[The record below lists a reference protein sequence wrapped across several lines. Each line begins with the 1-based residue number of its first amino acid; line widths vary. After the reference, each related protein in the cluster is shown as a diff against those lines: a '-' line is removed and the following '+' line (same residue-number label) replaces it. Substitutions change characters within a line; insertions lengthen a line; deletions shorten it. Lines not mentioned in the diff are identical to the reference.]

1 MGATIRIGDEVQ
13 ILASAHHR
21 KRREEAKGPTRG
33 KVIAVDRASGT
44 VTVEG
49 CNIRTK
55 HLKRSQRH
63 PQGGVLRREAP
74 VPASRVMLVAE
85 DGKPVRLSRAE
96 RSGDRIVRK
105 AAKAGNGS

>member
-1 MGATIRIGDEVQ
+1 MGVTIRMGDEVQ
-13 ILASAHHR
+13 VLASAHHR
-21 KRREEAKGPTRG
+21 RRRDEAKGPTRG
-33 KVIAVDRASGT
+33 KVIAVDRSSGT

-74 VPASRVMLVAE
+74 VPAARVMLLAS

-96 RSGDRIVRK
+96 RSGDKIVRK
-105 AAKAGNGS
+105 AAKAGDRS